1 MQGTEVSTGRPGVST
16 GVSTGRPGV
25 SIGVSTGHPGV
36 STGVSSYGVSSVA
49 THWMKPAMPL
59 WKDWDTHSLLSLPP
73 KEHDL
78 SSLSSFQSPSCCSAE
93 GYLASSDLLHVYLAV
108 TGTHFRFVLIS
119 CHWHHYCHTI
129 IAIVSS
135 SVPLS

>member
-1 MQGTEVSTGRPGVST
+1 MQGTGVSTGRT
-16 GVSTGRPGV
+16 GVSRGRPGV

-49 THWMKPAMPL
+49 GHWMKPAMPL
-59 WKDWDTHSLLSLPP
+59 WKDWDKHSLLSLPP
-73 KEHDL
+73 KQHDL
-78 SSLSSFQSPSCCSAE
+78 SSLLLPDTFSSPSCCSAE

-108 TGTHFRFVLIS
+108 TGTHFQFVLIS